1 MRSLDGG
8 GPIPPPPSLSLP
20 SRSEKGASLGA
31 ASCAATTPARRE
43 AKRLASNVETSR
55 TGGTMWQLALL
66 VGLGRDAISA
76 LAPIAGSSAVRVAE
90 VRASSRLAR
99 FRSGL
104 RRQRNGSGGGYVRF
118 PFPPQP
124 STQRDACVDAR
135 KTAPVRMPLAE
146 PHEPVLERARLL

>member
-31 ASCAATTPARRE
+31 ASCAATTAARRE

-76 LAPIAGSSAVRVAE
+76 LAPIAGSSAVR
-90 VRASSRLAR
+90 
-99 FRSGL
+99 
-104 RRQRNGSGGGYVRF
+104 QRNGSGGGYVRF

-124 STQRDACVDAR
+124 SSRSQSEASWRALQFRRAMSSRPRPLNACQRQQGQQQGPCSSER
-135 KTAPVRMPLAE
+135 STA
-146 PHEPVLERARLL
+146 